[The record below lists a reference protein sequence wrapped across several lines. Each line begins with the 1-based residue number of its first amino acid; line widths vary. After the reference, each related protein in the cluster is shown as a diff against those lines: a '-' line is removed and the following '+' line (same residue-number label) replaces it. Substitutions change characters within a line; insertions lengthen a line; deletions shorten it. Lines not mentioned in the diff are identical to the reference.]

1 MAIEFHRL
9 ATRDFVQARRQ
20 YARQDPQVEARF
32 VAAVRAAVLRA
43 EANPRLGSPTHG
55 VYYWVGTRRF
65 PYILYYEFTPPDLVR
80 FFAVAHNRRR
90 PGYWL
95 RRTRRP

>member
-1 MAIEFHRL
+1 MAIEIHRL
-9 ATRDFVQARRQ
+9 AAKDFVSARRE

-32 VAAVRAAVLRA
+32 VAAVREAITRA
-43 EANPRLGSPTHG
+43 EANPRLGSPAHG
-55 VYYWVGTRRF
+55 TYYWVRTRRF
-65 PYILYYEFTPPDLVR
+65 PYILYYEFIPPDLVR
-80 FFAVAHNRRR
+80 FFAVAHTRRR